1 MEFPARFQAEPDGGY
16 CVTFRD
22 IPEAITQGDT
32 LEEAREMARDALLT
46 AMDFYFDDQRQVPAP
61 SAAED
66 GEELVGLPAS
76 AAAKVLLLNAMLAR
90 NVRPVDLARAMK
102 VTPQEVTRITDL
114 HHTTKIDKLQD
125 ALEAMG
131 MRLVLQ
137 TKSKHAA

>member
-16 CVTFRD
+16 SVTFRD

-61 SAAED
+61 SGLQD

-125 ALEAMG
+125 ALEALG
-131 MRLVLQ
+131 MRLELQ
-137 TKSKHAA
+137 TRAIGRA

>member
-1 MEFPARFQAEPDGGY
+1 MEFPARFQPEPDGGY
-16 CVTFRD
+16 SVTFRD

-61 SAAED
+61 SAPQA

-90 NVRPVDLARAMK
+90 NVRPADLARAMK

-114 HHTTKIDKLQD
+114 HHTTKIDRLQD
-125 ALEAMG
+125 ALEAIG
-131 MRLVLQ
+131 MRLELQ
-137 TKSKHAA
+137 ARAVGRA